1 MPASDARRL
10 LRYAARR
17 PVGPE
22 HLDLLAGLIA
32 CAALRANG
40 ARVDVADCVPRWPDD
55 ANAEI
60 NYDPD
65 RVRAQAEALA
75 RALKGRADG

>member
-1 MPASDARRL
+1 MPASDAKRL

-55 ANAEI
+55 DAEI
-60 NYDPD
+60 DYDPD

-75 RALKGRADG
+75 RTLKGQADD